1 MLEGPDAL
9 RLAQP
14 VERGAPDLASPGDA
28 SSKAEDPGPRGLPR
42 PQGLPSRTP
51 QGRPETSGR
60 APRRSPR
67 APGGKTW
74 TSNLE
79 VGTRLPNRKIRI
91 SSLEAGIWSPLL
103 RGSKSSDLGTRLI
116 FRPSDEEGWPLWKT
130 EEVGL
135 EVSNWTL
142 LSVEK
147 AVRPGLIF
155 LWTRKES
162 GDRTGPRGEYYG
174 TESDIEIVSRRVTRP
189 PTGPHERSWT
199 LWKNPEVKARQIA
212 RWFDSCPVCEEC
224 KGLRRLRELRES
236 EGPGVEGAFH
246 EIGEAP
252 EKTGPLEQDGTCGF
266 SRSEESQTEE
276 VPEKT
281 GPSEQGRTC
290 GFSPRSEEDQGETR
304 GLTPE
309 SEIAPGETVEAPEET
324 GSSETGSS
332 EQGGTCGFSPKGE
345 ESQGETRGL
354 PPDRE
359 RSPQGFSSRNL
370 DWDPNRTSVG
380 PREVPS
386 DLLREGRRGRGR
398 GNPLRRPSGLQ
409 VGREW
414 DLVVANALTGV
425 DLRTIKASPGDTLAD
440 ATARVRLS
448 RRAKRKRA
456 DQEV

>member
-1 MLEGPDAL
+1 MASVARTRTDPEGVEALRNPRPGRGREAPLSARAERRDREGRKFGPKTESPLEGDGLPAEVSSER
-9 RLAQP
+9 RLSSGTREGSILEP
-14 VERGAPDLASPGDA
+14 PEETMSPRGPPLEIRYSCGAYGPGWFELGRFCPTDEPGWLELGRFPRPRVPGRGRPHRLGWF
-28 SSKAEDPGPRGLPR
+28 EDPSG
-42 PQGLPSRTP
+42 RTP
-51 QGRPETSGR
+51 
-60 APRRSPR
+60 
-67 APGGKTW
+67 
-74 TSNLE
+74 
-79 VGTRLPNRKIRI
+79 
-91 SSLEAGIWSPLL
+91 
-103 RGSKSSDLGTRLI
+103 
-116 FRPSDEEGWPLWKT
+116 
-130 EEVGL
+130 
-135 EVSNWTL
+135 
-142 LSVEK
+142 
-147 AVRPGLIF
+147 
-155 LWTRKES
+155 
-162 GDRTGPRGEYYG
+162 
-174 TESDIEIVSRRVTRP
+174 
-189 PTGPHERSWT
+189 
-199 LWKNPEVKARQIA
+199 
-212 RWFDSCPVCEEC
+212 
-224 KGLRRLRELRES
+224 
-236 EGPGVEGAFH
+236 
-246 EIGEAP
+246 
-252 EKTGPLEQDGTCGF
+252 
-266 SRSEESQTEE
+266 
-276 VPEKT
+276 
-281 GPSEQGRTC
+281 
-290 GFSPRSEEDQGETR
+290 
-304 GLTPE
+304 
-309 SEIAPGETVEAPEET
+309 ET